1 MKNALA
7 KYCNNEALMCQ
18 NASGCLRITPP
29 RFVNSCKSI
38 IYFYLFNIADRKSG
52 DFNVFWYLKFKG
64 FKGFQ
69 DLEAP
74 VV

>member
-1 MKNALA
+1 MKTEHLQYENRR
-7 KYCNNEALMCQ
+7 C
-18 NASGCLRITPP
+18 CLPDAADRVIAITPP
-29 RFVNSCKSI
+29 RAKYCKSI